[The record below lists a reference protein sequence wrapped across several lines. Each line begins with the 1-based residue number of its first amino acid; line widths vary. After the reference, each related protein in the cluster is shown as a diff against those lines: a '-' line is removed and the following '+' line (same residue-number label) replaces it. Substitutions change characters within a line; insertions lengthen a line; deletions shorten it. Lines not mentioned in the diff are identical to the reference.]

1 MDFEVI
7 TVFPELISS
16 VLPFGVTGRALAEQR
31 YRVRCWNPRDVTT
44 DNYRR
49 VDDRPYGGGP
59 GMVMMAEP
67 LTRCLQSIRR
77 KRSEERGPAAVPA
90 DGEIGGGNGREDG
103 GETLRL
109 VCLSPQGAPLTQAR
123 VQSLSEGPGL
133 ILLCG
138 RYEAIDQRFLDAHV
152 DEEISVGDFVVSGG
166 ELPAL
171 LLIDAVVRLL
181 PGVLNDA
188 DSAVQDSFVDGLL
201 DCPHYTRPDVVDG
214 VAVPPV
220 LLSGNHREIERWR
233 RRQALLATLRKRP
246 DLLETARREG
256 RLTPDDCR
264 ILEDGLY

>member
-7 TVFPELISS
+7 TVFPELVSS
-16 VLPFGVTGRALAEQR
+16 VLPYGVTGRALTGQR

-49 VDDRPYGGGP
+49 IDDRPYGGGP

-67 LTRCLQSIRR
+67 LTRCLQAIRSQR
-77 KRSEERGPAAVPA
+77 LAEAEEAGAS
-90 DGEIGGGNGREDG
+90 
-103 GETLRL
+103 LRV

-123 VQSLSEGPGL
+123 VKSISEGPGL

-181 PGVLNDA
+181 PGVLNDTE
-188 DSAVQDSFVDGLL
+188 SAAQDSFVDGLL
-201 DCPHYTRPDVVDG
+201 DCPHFTRPEVVDG
-214 VAVPPV
+214 IPVPPV
-220 LLSGNHREIERWR
+220 LLSGNHREIELWR
-233 RRQALLATLRKRP
+233 RRQALLATLKKRP
-246 DLLETARREG
+246 DLLERARREG
-256 RLTPDDCR
+256 RLSPLDDR
-264 ILEDGLY
+264 TLEQGDGGGSAA

>member
-1 MDFEVI
+1 MDFEI
-7 TVFPELISS
+7 ISVFPELLTN
-16 VLPFGVTGRALAEQR
+16 VLPFGVTGRALSDHR

-67 LTRCLQSIRR
+67 LGRCLQAIRD
-77 KRSEERGPAAVPA
+77 KRQEEGAAPLAVA
-90 DGEIGGGNGREDG
+90 Y
-103 GETLRL
+103 
-109 VCLSPQGAPLTQAR
+109 LSPQGVPLNQEKAQA
-123 VQSLSEGPGL
+123 LSGGPGL

-138 RYEAIDQRFLDAHV
+138 RYEAVDQRFLDAHV
-152 DEEISVGDFVVSGG
+152 DEEISIGDFVVSGG

-201 DCPHYTRPDVVDG
+201 DCPHYTRPETVDG
-214 VAVPPV
+214 LTVPPV

-233 RRQALLATLRKRP
+233 RRQSLLATLRKRP
-246 DLLETARREG
+246 ELLERARQSG
-256 RLTPDDCR
+256 LLTQQD
-264 ILEDGLY
+264 LQTLKDGLY

>member
-7 TVFPELISS
+7 SVFPELISGA
-16 VLPFGVTGRALAEQR
+16 VPFGVTGRALNDQR

-67 LTRCLQSIRR
+67 LSRCLQKIRDVR
-77 KRSEERGPAAVPA
+77 QQEGAPA
-90 DGEIGGGNGREDG
+90 
-103 GETLRL
+103 LR
-109 VCLSPQGAPLTQAR
+109 VACLSPQGAPLNQR
-123 VQSLSEGPGL
+123 KVQELSGGPGL

-138 RYEAIDQRFLDAHV
+138 RYEAVDQRFLDAHV
-152 DEEISVGDFVVSGG
+152 DEEISVGEFVVSGG

-188 DSAVQDSFVDGLL
+188 TSAVQDSFVDGLL
-201 DCPHYTRPDVVDG
+201 DCPHYTRPEVVDG
-214 VAVPPV
+214 EPVPSV

-246 DLLETARREG
+246 DLLERARLEGHLTAEDRRA
-256 RLTPDDCR
+256 
-264 ILEDGLY
+264 LEEATQDGLY

>member
-1 MDFEVI
+1 VDFEVI
-7 TVFPELISS
+7 SVFPELIGG
-16 VLPFGVTGRALAEQR
+16 VLPFGVTGRALNEQR

-67 LTRCLQSIRR
+67 LLRCLQKIREVR
-77 KRSEERGPAAVPA
+77 RQEGAPA
-90 DGEIGGGNGREDG
+90 
-103 GETLRL
+103 LR
-109 VCLSPQGAPLTQAR
+109 VACLSPQGLPLNQR
-123 VQSLSEGPGL
+123 KVQELSGGPGL

-138 RYEAIDQRFLDAHV
+138 RYEAVDQRFLDAHV

-188 DSAVQDSFVDGLL
+188 ASAVQDSFVDGLL
-201 DCPHYTRPDVVDG
+201 DCPHYTRPEMVDG
-214 VAVPPV
+214 EPVPAV
-220 LLSGNHREIERWR
+220 LLSGNHREI
-233 RRQALLATLRKRP
+233 
-246 DLLETARREG
+246 
-256 RLTPDDCR
+256 
-264 ILEDGLY
+264 

>member
-7 TVFPELISS
+7 TVFPDLLEA
-16 VLPFGVTGRALAEQR
+16 VLPFGVTGRALNDGR

-67 LTRCLQSIRR
+67 LGRCLQAV
-77 KRSEERGPAAVPA
+77 RSQRLA
-90 DGEIGGGNGREDG
+90 DGRPA
-103 GETLRL
+103 LR
-109 VCLSPQGAPLTQAR
+109 VACLSPQGAPLNQQKVQA
-123 VQSLSEGPGL
+123 LSAGPGL

-138 RYEAIDQRFLDAHV
+138 RYEAIDQRFLDAEV

-181 PGVLNDA
+181 PGVLHDA
-188 DSAVQDSFVDGLL
+188 ESAVQESFVDGLL
-201 DCPHYTRPDVVDG
+201 DCPHYTRPEVVDG
-214 VAVPPV
+214 VPVPPV
-220 LLSGNHREIERWR
+220 LLSGNHREIDGWR
-233 RRQALLATLRKRP
+233 RRQSLLATLRKRP
-246 DLLETARREG
+246 DLLEKAREEG
-256 RLTPDDCR
+256 RLSPADFR
-264 ILEDGLY
+264 ALEDGL